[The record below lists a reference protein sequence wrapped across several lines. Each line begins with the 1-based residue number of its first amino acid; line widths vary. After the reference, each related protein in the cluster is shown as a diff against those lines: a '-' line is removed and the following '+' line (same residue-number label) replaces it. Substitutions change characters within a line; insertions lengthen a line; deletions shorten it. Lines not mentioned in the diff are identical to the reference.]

1 MVGTDVDKAVVPAPE
16 PVVEPRAEESMAGP
30 AETFELLVSI
40 R

>member
-1 MVGTDVDKAVVPAPE
+1 MVGTDVDKAVV

-30 AETFELLVSI
+30 AETFELLVSV